1 MKLNYLLLDPN
12 DSERNQIRQRLKE
25 ISKLSLVKECTDL
38 NELEELIK
46 NKFVDLIV
54 IDPNGNEEKTF
65 NFVVQ
70 HGLQKKVAFTSKKS
84 RLAVKSFEIGI
95 LDFLQKPF
103 TSDRFEITLD
113 RVKNIGNIHKHIN
126 QELRKSIEIK
136 CNLKTEN
143 IKLSSIQWI
152 EAMGDYIKIVTYKKN
167 FIVLSSMKKI
177 QKNIP
182 SDFFF
187 RCHKSFIINIEEV
200 VNFSQTTIHLNNKD
214 IPLSRSKKKIFNK
227 FWSNRY

>member
-12 DSERNQIRQRLKE
+12 DGERNQIRQRLKE

-54 IDPNGNEEKTF
+54 IDPTGNEEKTF

-126 QELRKSIEIK
+126 QELRKSIEVK

-152 EAMGDYIKIVTYKKN
+152 EAMGDYIKIVTHKKN

-182 SDFFF
+182 TDFFF
-187 RCHKSFIINIEEV
+187 RCHKSFIINTEEV
-200 VNFSQTTIHLNNKD
+200 INFSQTTIHLNNKD
-214 IPLSRSKKKIFNK
+214 IPLSRSKKKLFNE

>member
-12 DSERNQIRQRLKE
+12 DGERNQIRQRLKE

-54 IDPNGNEEKTF
+54 IDPTGNEEKTF

-113 RVKNIGNIHKHIN
+113 RVKNIRNIHKHIN
-126 QELRKSIEIK
+126 QELRKSIEVK

-152 EAMGDYIKIVTYKKN
+152 EAMGDYIKIVTHKKN

-182 SDFFF
+182 TDFFF

-200 VNFSQTTIHLNNKD
+200 VNFSQTTIHLTNKD
-214 IPLSRSKKKIFNK
+214 IPLSRSKKKIFNE

>member
-12 DSERNQIRQRLKE
+12 DGERNQIRQRLKE

-38 NELEELIK
+38 NELGELIK

-54 IDPNGNEEKTF
+54 IDPTGNEEKTF

-126 QELRKSIEIK
+126 QELRKSIEVK

-152 EAMGDYIKIVTYKKN
+152 EAMGDYIKIVTHKKN

-182 SDFFF
+182 TDFFF
-187 RCHKSFIINIEEV
+187 RCHKSFIINTEEV
-200 VNFSQTTIHLNNKD
+200 INFSQTTIHLNNND
-214 IPLSRSKKKIFNK
+214 IPLSRSKKKLFNE

>member
-12 DSERNQIRQRLKE
+12 DGERNQIRQRLKE

-46 NKFVDLIV
+46 NKFIDLIV
-54 IDPNGNEEKTF
+54 IDPTGNEEKIF

-126 QELRKSIEIK
+126 QELRKSIEVK

-152 EAMGDYIKIVTYKKN
+152 EAMGDYIKIVTHKKN

-182 SDFFF
+182 TDFFF
-187 RCHKSFIINIEEV
+187 RCHKSFIINTEEV
-200 VNFSQTTIHLNNKD
+200 INFSQTTIHLNNKD
-214 IPLSRSKKKIFNK
+214 IPLSRSKKKLFNE

>member
-12 DSERNQIRQRLKE
+12 DGERNQIRQRLKE

-46 NKFVDLIV
+46 NKFIDLIV
-54 IDPNGNEEKTF
+54 IDPTGNEEKTF

-126 QELRKSIEIK
+126 QELRKSIEVK

-152 EAMGDYIKIVTYKKN
+152 EAMGDYIKIVTHKKN

-182 SDFFF
+182 TDFFF
-187 RCHKSFIINIEEV
+187 RCHKSFIINTEEV
-200 VNFSQTTIHLNNKD
+200 INFSQTTIHLNNKD
-214 IPLSRSKKKIFNK
+214 IPLSRSKKKLFNE
-227 FWSNRY
+227 FWLNRY

>member
-12 DSERNQIRQRLKE
+12 DGERNQIRQRLKE

-46 NKFVDLIV
+46 NKFIDLIV
-54 IDPNGNEEKTF
+54 IDPTDNEEKTF

-126 QELRKSIEIK
+126 QELRKSIEVK

-152 EAMGDYIKIVTYKKN
+152 EAMGDYIKIVTHKKN

-182 SDFFF
+182 TDFFF
-187 RCHKSFIINIEEV
+187 RCHKSFIINTEEV
-200 VNFSQTTIHLNNKD
+200 INFSQTTIHLNNKD
-214 IPLSRSKKKIFNK
+214 IPLSRSKKKLFNE

>member
-12 DSERNQIRQRLKE
+12 DGERNQIRQRLKE

-46 NKFVDLIV
+46 NKFIDLIV
-54 IDPNGNEEKTF
+54 IDPTGNEEKTF

-126 QELRKSIEIK
+126 QELRKSIEVK

-152 EAMGDYIKIVTYKKN
+152 EAMGDYIKIVTHKKN

-182 SDFFF
+182 TDFFF
-187 RCHKSFIINIEEV
+187 RCHKSFIINKEEV
-200 VNFSQTTIHLNNKD
+200 INFSQTTIHFNNKD
-214 IPLSRSKKKIFNK
+214 IPLSRSKKKLFNE

>member
-12 DSERNQIRQRLKE
+12 DGERNQIRQRLKE

-46 NKFVDLIV
+46 NKFIDLIV
-54 IDPNGNEEKTF
+54 IDPTGNEEKTF

-113 RVKNIGNIHKHIN
+113 RVKNIGNIPKHIN
-126 QELRKSIEIK
+126 QELRKSIEVK

-152 EAMGDYIKIVTYKKN
+152 EAMGDYIKIVTHKKN

-182 SDFFF
+182 TDFFF
-187 RCHKSFIINIEEV
+187 RCHKSFIINTEEV
-200 VNFSQTTIHLNNKD
+200 INFSQTTIHLNNKD
-214 IPLSRSKKKIFNK
+214 IPLSRSKKKLFNE

>member
-12 DSERNQIRQRLKE
+12 DGERNQIRQRLKE

-46 NKFVDLIV
+46 NKFIDLIV
-54 IDPNGNEEKTF
+54 IDPTGNEEKTF

-103 TSDRFEITLD
+103 TSDRFEITLE

-126 QELRKSIEIK
+126 QELRKSIEVK

-152 EAMGDYIKIVTYKKN
+152 EAMGDYIKIVTHKKN

-182 SDFFF
+182 TDFFF
-187 RCHKSFIINIEEV
+187 RCHKSFIINTEEV
-200 VNFSQTTIHLNNKD
+200 INFSQTTIHLNNKD
-214 IPLSRSKKKIFNK
+214 IPLSRSKKKLFNE

>member
-54 IDPNGNEEKTF
+54 IDPTGNEEKTF

-113 RVKNIGNIHKHIN
+113 RVKNIGNIFNSFRSSKKP
-126 QELRKSIEIK
+126 LA
-136 CNLKTEN
+136 LK
-143 IKLSSIQWI
+143 
-152 EAMGDYIKIVTYKKN
+152 G
-167 FIVLSSMKKI
+167 
-177 QKNIP
+177 
-182 SDFFF
+182 
-187 RCHKSFIINIEEV
+187 
-200 VNFSQTTIHLNNKD
+200 NFSNTFLINEFSLNNE
-214 IPLSRSKKKIFNK
+214 
-227 FWSNRY
+227 

>member
-12 DSERNQIRQRLKE
+12 DGERNQIRQRLKE

-46 NKFVDLIV
+46 NKFIDLIV
-54 IDPNGNEEKTF
+54 IDPTGNEEKTF

-126 QELRKSIEIK
+126 QELRKSIEVK

-152 EAMGDYIKIVTYKKN
+152 EAMGDYIKIVTHKKN

-182 SDFFF
+182 TDFFF
-187 RCHKSFIINIEEV
+187 RCHKSFIINTEEV
-200 VNFSQTTIHLNNKD
+200 INFSQTTIHLNNKD
-214 IPLSRSKKKIFNK
+214 IPLSRSKKKLFNE